1 MFLEVQIRLRG
12 KTRLGKARLSA
23 NVGQR
28 ANVLPDLAAGRGVCK
43 AVQIRTARPILR
55 TTQPTT
61 AAGSRRSE
69 IVAAAR
75 RPAAAAAAARR
86 LALYV
91 REPWPTGR
99 DVGALSAMG
108 REGRA

>member
-1 MFLEVQIRLRG
+1 LRWCKRIVEFLEVLQGQNTLW
-12 KTRLGKARLSA
+12 GKARLSA
-23 NVGQR
+23 NVCPISQR
-28 ANVLPDLAAGRGVCK
+28 EGACK

-69 IVAAAR
+69 IVAAAG
-75 RPAAAAAAARR
+75 RPAAAAAARR